1 MNIAVLITTPD
12 FAGLNIQNNLFLQAA
27 WQKTS
32 IVFEEKPV
40 WLLKTPHTPHNT
52 IPHNTIYMFIT
63 DTRCIHCEHY
73 DQKIQQ
79 CLAMNG
85 ISFPID
91 LLLFPT
97 THRSGKEV
105 SSICVHSPGNFGS
118 ADLGGVA
125 GKLCPT
131 NPQVQRFLWEEL
143 KRQFSGIS
151 SHNVVM
157 EATHHGPALDV
168 PTLFVEIGSGEDSWK
183 NPLLGKKVA
192 AALLS
197 LFNSAIPAIEH
208 QFVPAVG
215 IGGPHY
221 VPNFLKVMETTSY
234 AFGHLCAKYNVD
246 VLTEELIR
254 QALEASRARV
264 VVLDW
269 KGLGSKKAEITS
281 MLEKNAIPYKRTDQ
295 F

>member
-27 WQKTS
+27 WQTTPFT
-32 IVFEEKPV
+32 FEEKPV
-40 WLLKTPHTPHNT
+40 WMLKTA
-52 IPHNTIYMFIT
+52 HNTIYMLVT
-63 DTRCIHCEHY
+63 DTKCIYCEHY
-73 DQKIQQ
+73 DQRINQ
-79 CLAMNG
+79 CFATNG
-85 ISFPID
+85 ISFPLD

-105 SSICVHSPGNFGS
+105 QSICVHSPGNFG
-118 ADLGGVA
+118 AAELGGIA

-143 KRQFSGIS
+143 KHQFSDCTT
-151 SHNVVM
+151 HEVVM

-168 PTLFVEIGSGEDSWK
+168 PTLFVEIGSEETSWK
-183 NPLLGKKVA
+183 NPVLGKKVA

-197 LFNSAIPAIEH
+197 LLNASIPTLEQH
-208 QFVPAVG
+208 YVPAVG

-221 VPNFLKVMETTSY
+221 VPNFLKLMETTNY
-234 AFGHLCAKYNVD
+234 AFGHLCAKHNVD

-254 QALEASRARV
+254 EALAVSRARI

-269 KGLGSKKAEITS
+269 KGLGSKKTEITA
-281 MLEKNAIPYKRTDQ
+281 MLEKNAIPYQRTDH